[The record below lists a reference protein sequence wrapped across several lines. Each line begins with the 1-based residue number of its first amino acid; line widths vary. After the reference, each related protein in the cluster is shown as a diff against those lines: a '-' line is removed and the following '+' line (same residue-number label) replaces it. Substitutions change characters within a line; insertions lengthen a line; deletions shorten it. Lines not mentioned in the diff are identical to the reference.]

1 MKIFIFL
8 IYVFIIKSYNT
19 LGDDKN
25 SSPNLAVLNLKLF
38 HSENINDIFTS
49 LDYLHQIH
57 SSLPYLEVQVGKSI
71 KNDIIINE
79 EIEERIK
86 SQKQFLPIFLEL
98 DEFSFYIDDNY
109 FINNQK
115 KLFCKYSS
123 ELSSSYE
130 VINDIESKYRNSIY
144 ASDYFKIYSDISLNK
159 YNFVK
164 LIFRHSF
171 SFSLNKT
178 ISYICGKTG
187 LLYNSEKQDEYSQL
201 NFIHQIHSNLKNVD
215 YSFMFNF
222 KENNNEEEN
231 ENGLLI
237 IGAESY
243 IKNNKNYEL
252 YSFYTKSKNTMA
264 KQEWRFDVESLKIG
278 DKNIVLNDEEFIIK
292 LDIEGIEIPYFFQEI
307 LDEHFLNNYYIKN
320 ICVKEELYYYYR
332 VIYCH
337 SNNFTNNDINNFPKI
352 QFSKK
357 EIGFDFSF
365 FGNELFY
372 RKGNK
377 YFLKLISIVETK
389 ARDFKLGRMF
399 LRKYNVIFN
408 SDSKMMTFY
417 KINESKE
424 GIEGKEKNSGSNN
437 NALKILS
444 YVFIC
449 LLFLVIGLYL
459 GRKFCIFRR
468 KRYAMELDDNDY
480 VYESSSKNY
489 KDNKKLMEFKSNESI
504 I

>member
-1 MKIFIFL
+1 MGI
-8 IYVFIIKSYNT
+8 
-19 LGDDKN
+19 GDW
-25 SSPNLAVLNLKLF
+25 A
-38 HSENINDIFTS
+38 
-49 LDYLHQIH
+49 
-57 SSLPYLEVQVGKSI
+57 YLEVQVGKSI

-171 SFSLNKT
+171 SLNKT

-222 KENNNEEEN
+222 KENNNDEEN

-278 DKNIVLNDEEFIIK
+278 DKNIVLNDEEFIFK

-307 LDEHFLNNYYIKN
+307 
-320 ICVKEELYYYYR
+320 R
-332 VIYCH
+332 
-337 SNNFTNNDINNFPKI
+337 
-352 QFSKK
+352 
-357 EIGFDFSF
+357 
-365 FGNELFY
+365 
-372 RKGNK
+372 
-377 YFLKLISIVETK
+377 
-389 ARDFKLGRMF
+389 
-399 LRKYNVIFN
+399 
-408 SDSKMMTFY
+408 
-417 KINESKE
+417 
-424 GIEGKEKNSGSNN
+424 
-437 NALKILS
+437 
-444 YVFIC
+444 
-449 LLFLVIGLYL
+449 
-459 GRKFCIFRR
+459 
-468 KRYAMELDDNDY
+468 
-480 VYESSSKNY
+480 
-489 KDNKKLMEFKSNESI
+489 
-504 I
+504 